1 MLLVTCDTAIC
12 LPAIVAK
19 FGEEYRNRIQAFK
32 SNAVCSWPSDANGP
46 TICVKVPRIWIFSCL
61 ECSDGGG
68 RLTKWG
74 INFQLNFP
82 LKVFEGA
89 ATSWTERERE
99 KEREQTW
106 ETWSREVDSA
116 GDCLLRNWNFARRA
130 PTFLKIHC
138 VIRSLLTAFCQLK
151 EEAMY
156 ERKLTQ
162 TQHALS
168 IARGNG
174 KHGRD
179 CKLSSSAAAAIL
191 ITTES
196 GNSSL
201 KERGGTSIGEVVRGG
216 GPSLPPFFSLFS
228 PFRVSPE
235 NLS

>member
-89 ATSWTERERE
+89 AASWTERERE
-99 KEREQTW
+99 RERESRHERHEAAKSTLQGIASFVI
-106 ETWSREVDSA
+106 ETSR
-116 GDCLLRNWNFARRA
+116 GAR
-130 PTFLKIHC
+130 
-138 VIRSLLTAFCQLK
+138 QLFSK
-151 EEAMY
+151 FIV
-156 ERKLTQ
+156 LF
-162 TQHALS
+162 
-168 IARGNG
+168 
-174 KHGRD
+174 
-179 CKLSSSAAAAIL
+179 
-191 ITTES
+191 
-196 GNSSL
+196 
-201 KERGGTSIGEVVRGG
+201 
-216 GPSLPPFFSLFS
+216 GPSWLHFANWRKKLCMKGSSRKHNTLYQ
-228 PFRVSPE
+228 
-235 NLS
+235 